1 MKTQVVSLTKK
12 ELHKVLLLDLVAI
25 VFVYFIP
32 ALSHL
37 TALPF
42 YLIEPMRIM
51 IILAMA
57 HTNRSNAMVLAL
69 TLPLFSFAV
78 SGHPELPKVFLMMF
92 ELALSV
98 GLFYFLK
105 RFLAN
110 TIVVALVSII
120 ASKMV
125 YYLLKYVLISSA
137 LLDMSLI
144 STPSWIQLLTSS
156 VLALY
161 LWGVIDYFG
170 KRQKVK

>member
-144 STPSWIQLLTSS
+144 STPIWIQLLTSS

>member
-1 MKTQVVSLTKK
+1 MKTQVASLTKK
-12 ELHKVLLLDLVAI
+12 DLYKVLLLDLVAI

-125 YYLLKYVLISSA
+125 YYLLKYVFISSA

-144 STPSWIQLLTSS
+144 STPIWIQLLTSS
-156 VLALY
+156 VFALY
-161 LWGVIDYFG
+161 LWGAIDYFG